1 MERCQKYWPGKSH
14 RQVVIHAKLTWMELL
29 IRLSA
34 SRNMQLLEKSLL
46 KLHKKF
52 GIDSLCLQS
61 HFPALPLDHGT
72 AVALSKMSNAAL
84 HMSFK

>member
-1 MERCQKYWPGKSH
+1 MERYQKYWPGKSH

-34 SRNMQLLEKSLL
+34 SRNMQLLEKSQL
-46 KLHKKF
+46 KLQKKF
-52 GIDSLCLQS
+52 GTDLLCLQS

-72 AVALSKMSNAAL
+72 AFALSKMSNAAL
-84 HMSFK
+84 HMSFI